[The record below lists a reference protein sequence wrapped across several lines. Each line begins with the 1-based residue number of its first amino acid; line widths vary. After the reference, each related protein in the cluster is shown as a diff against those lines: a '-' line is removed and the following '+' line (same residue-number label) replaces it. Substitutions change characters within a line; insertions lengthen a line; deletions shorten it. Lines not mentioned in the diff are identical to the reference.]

1 MKKNHVVE
9 RIRQF
14 NEGRNPR
21 LLQLKYR
28 AMRADAFVF
37 LRGTCHLFYEDW
49 PKTSPLNDA
58 PPVWSCGDLHLE
70 NFGSYK
76 GENRLVYF
84 DINDFDEAALAPCAW
99 DLARFLTSVLV
110 AASILKIKAGA
121 AGALCESYLD
131 AYAAALAKGQSR
143 VVERETATGL
153 VKRLLVELEQRR
165 RQDFLDE
172 RSEVKGKQRH
182 FLIDHKRMLPVT
194 EQERKAVGRMLKA
207 WAAKQANPRF
217 FKLLDVAH
225 RIAGTG
231 SLGIERYILLV
242 EGNGSPHR
250 NYLLD
255 FKEEPGS
262 CLRPYLPTSQPAWAN
277 EAARVVA
284 VQERFQ
290 GTPPALISAAPF
302 ERKAFLLRELQPL
315 QDRVRLTPGKGQIKQ
330 LTKLLQTMGEI
341 TACDQLR
348 SGGRQGSAIADD
360 LIAFAQKR
368 SWRRPLLAYA
378 HNYARRVEADYREF
392 AAADVAKL
400 G

>member
-1 MKKNHVVE
+1 HFDTE
-9 RIRQF
+9 
-14 NEGRNPR
+14 
-21 LLQLKYR
+21 
-28 AMRADAFVF
+28 
-37 LRGTCHLFYEDW
+37 
-49 PKTSPLNDA
+49 
-58 PPVWSCGDLHLE
+58 
-70 NFGSYK
+70 K
-76 GENRLVYF
+76 GGNALVDF
-84 DINDFDEAALAPCAW
+84 DINDFDEAAHALCAW
-99 DLARFLTSVLV
+99 DLGGFMTSALV
-110 AASILKIKAGA
+110 AASTLKIKAGA
-121 AGALCESYLD
+121 ASALCESYLD

-153 VKRLLVELEQRR
+153 VKRLLVALEQRR

-172 RSEVKGKQRH
+172 RTEVRGKQRS
-182 FLIDHKRMLPVT
+182 FLIDRKGTRPVT
-194 EQERKAVGRMLKA
+194 EQERNAVGRMLKA

-231 SLGIERYILLV
+231 SLGIERYVLLV

-290 GTPPALISAAPF
+290 GTPPALLSAAPF

-315 QDRVRLTPGKGQIKQ
+315 QDRVRLTPGQGQIKQ
-330 LTKLLQTMGEI
+330 LTKLMRTMGEI

-348 SGGRQGSAIADD
+348 SGGRQGSA
-360 LIAFAQKR
+360 
-368 SWRRPLLAYA
+368 
-378 HNYARRVEADYREF
+378 
-392 AAADVAKL
+392 
-400 G
+400 